1 MTEALADEIQK
12 AVDAVPASHQ
22 LKPQDG
28 ELVDNPG
35 DGYVCLQDRAS
46 VQGFIRVKEGSQPER
61 WVLHCIHHHDT
72 IRDYRKTEEKD
83 RKRAW
88 TSIHA
93 MGMIN
98 DLEG

>member
-22 LKPQDG
+22 LKSQDG

-46 VQGFIRVKEGSQPER
+46 VQG
-61 WVLHCIHHHDT
+61 
-72 IRDYRKTEEKD
+72 
-83 RKRAW
+83 
-88 TSIHA
+88 
-93 MGMIN
+93 
-98 DLEG
+98 DLLW